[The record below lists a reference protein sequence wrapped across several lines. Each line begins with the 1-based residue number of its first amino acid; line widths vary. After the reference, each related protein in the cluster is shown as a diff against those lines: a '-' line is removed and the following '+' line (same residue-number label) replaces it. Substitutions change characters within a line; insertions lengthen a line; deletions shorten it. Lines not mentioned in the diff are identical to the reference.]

1 MEVTSNFV
9 AFRGGA
15 NGPAGLLLAIN
26 PAAISHISSAWSK
39 EFKQNVLRLHL
50 SNGRHVAVF
59 EADVNDVLEK
69 LGLEEFVENWTLDLE
84 RDIG

>member
-15 NGPAGLLLAIN
+15 GGPAGLLLAVN
-26 PAAISHISSAWSK
+26 PSSISHISSAWSK
-39 EFKQNVLRLHL
+39 EFKQNILRLHL
-50 SNGRHVAVF
+50 SNGRHVAVL

-69 LGLEEFVENWTLDLE
+69 LGLSEFIEDWVFSLE
-84 RDIG
+84 KDIG